1 MKFDMQWEETLTTT
15 LQKKPPLNLHTGC
28 LFKVFSMDKMHDS
41 DIFKSYHSDF
51 AVFASC
57 GNRYPSNV
65 LTARASKV
73 LSSDNLKH
81 LDLMSPTAGPPEYV
95 L

>member
-1 MKFDMQWEETLTTT
+1 MSRYHTIQYITIEETV
-15 LQKKPPLNLHTGC
+15 KWSYMG
-28 LFKVFSMDKMHDS
+28 M
-41 DIFKSYHSDF
+41 SYHSDL
-51 AVFASC
+51 AVLASC